1 MSLMILAQVYFVSRY
16 AGTSITPAS
25 IYGSFWFL
33 FTFIPL
39 ILVPSAPASVL
50 AMGYI
55 FLSCIVISL
64 SSVVVKWP
72 EAMRINSEFGRR
84 AVDAFNT
91 EFLNVTFYVVSFLAI
106 VCWALNVQV
115 QGITLSRIWQEFFTV
130 SNEYIMNRYNE
141 TLINSVY
148 SQLSN
153 VFSYTS
159 AALGGMIISRLQDR
173 FRILVLVV
181 LSFLPSVLVLTVQ
194 GAKGMIFLSMSLF
207 YGGWLIRRMKSGEI
221 TLLDRGVIKK
231 SLLYALVLLPLVTI
245 SFVARGIYAL
255 EDTSEILFALQK
267 YYISYSSV
275 HLYAFSDWFN
285 YYVGA
290 PYTQFYSD
298 SLLETTNGFYTFMA
312 IFRLFGDDRYVPP
325 GVFTEYYGYGN
336 FLSGNIYT
344 YFRGLILDFGI
355 FGSLVFLFICG
366 ILCNISIKAILVS
379 KYPTFSVAIFISMM
393 GFIYTTFI
401 ISLLIWNSIFG
412 ILILLPFILFINQLL
427 IIRADSA
434 VAMGR

>member
-1 MSLMILAQVYFVSRY
+1 
-16 AGTSITPAS
+16 
-25 IYGSFWFL
+25 
-33 FTFIPL
+33 
-39 ILVPSAPASVL
+39 
-50 AMGYI
+50 
-55 FLSCIVISL
+55 
-64 SSVVVKWP
+64 
-72 EAMRINSEFGRR
+72 
-84 AVDAFNT
+84 
-91 EFLNVTFYVVSFLAI
+91 VSFLAI
-106 VCWALNVQV
+106 VCWALNVQAE
-115 QGITLSRIWQEFFTV
+115 GIALSRIWQEFFTV

-181 LSFLPSVLVLTVQ
+181 LSFLPPVLVLTVQ
-194 GAKGMIFLSMSLF
+194 GAKGMIFLSISLF
-207 YGGWLIRRMKSGEI
+207 YGGWLIRRMKSGEM

-231 SLLYALVLLPLVTI
+231 SLLYALALLPLVTI

-255 EDTSEILFALQK
+255 EDTSKILFALQK
-267 YYISYSSV
+267 YYISYSSI

-366 ILCNISIKAILVS
+366 ILCNISIKVILVS

-412 ILILLPFILFINQLL
+412 ILIFLPLILFINQLL